1 MARRVRQR
9 KLLAGAAGSAGARP
23 RPLGRGDPM
32 TTSATGPLAGVR
44 VIELAGIGPGPYA
57 AMMLADLGAE
67 VVRVD
72 RPGQGPDAGQPV
84 TMRGRRMITLD
95 LKNPDD
101 IERLLSLVER
111 ADVVLEPFRPGVAG
125 RLGIGPDVFLERT
138 PRIVYA
144 RMTGGGQ
151 DGPWATMAGHDIGYI
166 AITGA
171 LHAIAR
177 AGRARQ
183 PPINLLGHFAGG
195 SVSLLV
201 GIR

>member
-9 KLLAGAAGSAGARP
+9 TVLAGAAGSAGARR

-111 ADVVLEPFRPGVAG
+111 ADVVLEPFRPGVAE
-125 RLGIGPDVFLERT
+125 RLGMGPDVCLDRN
-138 PRIVYA
+138 PRIVYQ

-151 DGPWATMAGHDIGYI
+151 GGAWAEHGLTHLWLPR
-166 AITGA
+166 
-171 LHAIAR
+171 LHRSTAR
-177 AGRARQ
+177 YRSPRRCASAADQPARRFRRRV
-183 PPINLLGHFAGG
+183 N
-195 SVSLLV
+195 
-201 GIR
+201 